1 MNLVSP
7 ALIALRIFGWIWTE
21 AWPEIASKW
30 LSRRDLVQQCV
41 GAMRVSDI
49 KVLEKMIESARNI
62 CFLLLE
68 TRAFAFGYLI
78 PGGSWDRSSRN

>member
-30 LSRRDLVQQCV
+30 LSRRDLVQQSIKIIVEIVVNMSIVARIKFSNRLKVSTSAV
-41 GAMRVSDI
+41 GYYSYTKR
-49 KVLEKMIESARNI
+49 
-62 CFLLLE
+62 C
-68 TRAFAFGYLI
+68 
-78 PGGSWDRSSRN
+78 RSLKCEP

>member
-30 LSRRDLVQQCV
+30 LSRRDLVQQGLKKHRGLV
-41 GAMRVSDI
+41 VFGSSEPLESPPSQNFDNEKS
-49 KVLEKMIESARNI
+49 KVNYKNI
-62 CFLLLE
+62 WL
-68 TRAFAFGYLI
+68 G
-78 PGGSWDRSSRN
+78 